1 MVDIFNIK
9 IPQLTEEEE
18 RRAYVYVP
26 DNVEGKRYPV
36 LYMFDGQNLFYD
48 ELASFGKSWGL
59 LKYLEKNKVPL
70 IVAAADCN
78 FHREDHPYGG
88 RFSEYSPF
96 SFEHAMIG
104 KICGR
109 GKITMDWLS
118 KEFKPYIDEHYP
130 TLPDREHTFVAG
142 SSMGGLMTLY
152 AVLEYNEVFSRGAS
166 VSPAVYFTYEEVRAM
181 IQNAEVKPDTVLYMD
196 AGEKEFSEKLPM
208 YEGEWREM
216 VSLLLEKKILLV
228 SRVVPNGIHSEVS
241 WEKQLPFILGTLLY
255 EVE

>member
-1 MVDIFNIK
+1 MVDIFKII

-26 DNVEGKRYPV
+26 DGAPEKRYPV

-59 LKYLEKNKVPL
+59 LKYLEENKVPL

-78 FHREDHPYGG
+78 FHREDHPCGG

-104 KICGR
+104 KIQGR
-109 GKITMDWLS
+109 GQITMDWLT

-130 TLPDREHTFVAG
+130 TLTDRKHTFIAG

-152 AVLEYNEVFSRGAS
+152 AVLEYNDVFSRGAS
-166 VSPAVYFTYEEVRAM
+166 VSPAVYFTYEEVKNM
-181 IQNAEVKPDTVLYMD
+181 IQNASVTGDTVLYMD

-216 VSLLLEKKILLV
+216 VYLLQEKKILLV
-228 SRVVPNGIHSEVS
+228 SRIVPNGIHSEVS
-241 WEKQLPFILGTLLY
+241 WEKQLPFIMGTLLY
-255 EVE
+255 ELD